1 VRVQVGISDGRV
13 TEVSGGGLQPGM
25 AVIVDQRRAGAKP

>member
-1 VRVQVGISDGRV
+1 V
-13 TEVSGGGLQPGM
+13 TEVSGDGLQPGM